1 MCLSALVRARSLPLR
16 ALEVCLLFFRN
27 INVLDMATERLRPL
41 QSLDSLV
48 SLSHVSGGTIILH
61 DLIRVLGFGF
71 RYIILLEEGFCFPRP
86 HSIVSE
92 KRK

>member
-1 MCLSALVRARSLPLR
+1 MFSIWQPSA
-16 ALEVCLLFFRN
+16 
-27 INVLDMATERLRPL
+27 RLHPL

-48 SLSHVSGGTIILH
+48 NSLSHVSGGTMILH